1 MLSYTTSYS
10 TKKKPHYRRN
20 NTDFLPGGRRRQQ
33 RKPGARYLNHSQGF
47 GRRGGRGGR
56 GMNTNN
62 SRKPYA
68 FIAVGCAFLFFV
80 ASVIWYANREVPI
93 MLNGVEAKA
102 RINSSIEQLITD
114 QELNPSPGNL
124 LAVDD
129 SVLEKEGGE
138 RVSVKLNG
146 KRVSASKLA
155 DTKLQPDDK
164 VEVANGRDRY
174 EEHDVQATE
183 IAPTLSVEGR
193 GAIKYVKTWGVP
205 GRSEVWVGKQSG
217 ITADKGVVQEVV
229 NCEVVCRSVSPDKKG
244 KKYVA
249 LTFDEGP
256 SENTQQIVKILQ
268 EKGAGATFFLSGDAV
283 KKRSDAVKAI
293 AQAGFDIGSNSY
305 SDVDLSGLSGD
316 DLRNQLTRGFDAI
329 SKAADVSTAL
339 LRPPYGAF
347 SEQDWT
353 QAMDL
358 VSVVVTWN
366 IDSGD
371 WTLPGAQA
379 VADTVVGSVS
389 NGNIVLLTDNSSTS
403 AQTVEALP
411 LIIDRLQAE
420 GYELLSLS
428 DLIKTDEDLSKDLK
442 SLTKVTMPK
451 DAVLPQL
458 AADGADQE

>member
-33 RKPGARYLNHSQGF
+33 RKPGARCLNHSQGF

-102 RINSSIEQLITD
+102 RINSSIEQLIAD

-183 IAPTLSVEGR
+183 IAPTLTVEGR

-347 SEQDWT
+347 SEQDWV

>member
-56 GMNTNN
+56 GMSTNN

-80 ASVIWYANREVPI
+80 ASVIWYANRDVPI

-102 RINSSIEQLITD
+102 RINSSIEQLIAD

-155 DTKLQPDDK
+155 DTKLQPNDK

-183 IAPTLSVEGR
+183 IAPTLTVEGR

-256 SENTQQIVKILQ
+256 SENTRQIVKILQ

-305 SDVDLSGLSGD
+305 SDVDLSGLSSD
-316 DLRNQLTRGFDAI
+316 DLRNQLIRGFDAI

-347 SEQDWT
+347 SEQDWA

>member
-102 RINSSIEQLITD
+102 RINSSIEQLIAD

-183 IAPTLSVEGR
+183 IAPTLTVEGR

-347 SEQDWT
+347 SEQDWA

>member
-56 GMNTNN
+56 GMSTNN

-80 ASVIWYANREVPI
+80 ASVIWYANRDVPI

-102 RINSSIEQLITD
+102 RINSSIEQLIAD

-155 DTKLQPDDK
+155 DTKLQPNDK

-183 IAPTLSVEGR
+183 IAPTLTVEGR

-347 SEQDWT
+347 SEQDWA

-442 SLTKVTMPK
+442 SLTKATMPK

>member
-80 ASVIWYANREVPI
+80 ASVIWYANRDVPI

-102 RINSSIEQLITD
+102 RINSSIEQLIAD

-155 DTKLQPDDK
+155 DTKLQPNDK

-183 IAPTLSVEGR
+183 IAPTLTVEGR

-293 AQAGFDIGSNSY
+293 ARAGFDIGSNSY

-347 SEQDWT
+347 SEQDWA

>member
-56 GMNTNN
+56 GMSTNN

-80 ASVIWYANREVPI
+80 ASVIWYANRDVPI

-102 RINSSIEQLITD
+102 RINSSIEQLIAD

-183 IAPTLSVEGR
+183 IAPTLTVEGR

-347 SEQDWT
+347 SEQDWA

>member
-1 MLSYTTSYS
+1 MLNYTTSYS

-33 RKPGARYLNHSQGF
+33 RKPGVQYLNHSQGF

-56 GMNTNN
+56 GMGTNN

-80 ASVIWYANREVPI
+80 ASIIWYANREVGI
-93 MLNGVEAKA
+93 TLNGSDAKA
-102 RINSSIEQLITD
+102 RINSSIEQLIKD
-114 QELNPSPGNL
+114 KELNPTPGNL

-146 KRVSASKLA
+146 KRVSVDDLGE
-155 DTKLQPDDK
+155 TKLQPDDK

-183 IAPTLSVEGR
+183 IAPTLSIDGR
-193 GAIKYVKTWGVP
+193 GAFKYVKTWGVP

-244 KKYVA
+244 KKYAA

-268 EKGAGATFFLSGDAV
+268 EKGAGATFFLSGDAI
-283 KKRSDAVKAI
+283 KKHPDAVKAI

-316 DLRNQLTRGFDAI
+316 DLRSQLSRGFEAV
-329 SKAADVSTAL
+329 SKASGVSTAL

-347 SEQDWT
+347 SEQDWA

-358 VSVVVTWN
+358 VSAVVTWN

-371 WTLPGAQA
+371 WTLPGAQT
-379 VADTVVGSVS
+379 VADTVVGSIS

-420 GYELLSLS
+420 GYELLCLS
-428 DLIKTDEDLSKDLK
+428 DLIKTDEDLAEELK
-442 SLTKVTMPK
+442 SLTKVNMPK
-451 DAVLPQL
+451 DAALPQIASDSD
-458 AADGADQE
+458 AAL

>member
-56 GMNTNN
+56 GMSTNN

-80 ASVIWYANREVPI
+80 ASVIWYANRDVPI

-183 IAPTLSVEGR
+183 IAPTLTVEGR

-305 SDVDLSGLSGD
+305 SDVDLSGLSSD

-347 SEQDWT
+347 SEQDWA

>member
-80 ASVIWYANREVPI
+80 ASVIWYANRDVPI

-102 RINSSIEQLITD
+102 RINSSIEQLIAD

-155 DTKLQPDDK
+155 DTKLQPNDK

-183 IAPTLSVEGR
+183 IAPTLTVEGR

-229 NCEVVCRSVSPDKKG
+229 NCEVVCRSVSPDEKD

-347 SEQDWT
+347 SEQDWA

>member
-56 GMNTNN
+56 GMSTNN

-80 ASVIWYANREVPI
+80 ASVIWYANRDVPI

-102 RINSSIEQLITD
+102 RINSSIEQLIAD

-183 IAPTLSVEGR
+183 IAPTLTVEGR

-229 NCEVVCRSVSPDKKG
+229 NCEVVCRSVSPDEKG

-347 SEQDWT
+347 SEQDWA

>member
-80 ASVIWYANREVPI
+80 ASVIWYANRDVPI

-102 RINSSIEQLITD
+102 RINSSIEQLIAD

-155 DTKLQPDDK
+155 DTKLQPNDK

-183 IAPTLSVEGR
+183 IAPTLTVEGR

-229 NCEVVCRSVSPDKKG
+229 NCEVVCRSVSPDEKG

-293 AQAGFDIGSNSY
+293 ARAGFDIGSNSY

-347 SEQDWT
+347 SEQDWA

>member
-47 GRRGGRGGR
+47 GRHGGRGGR
-56 GMNTNN
+56 GMSTNN

-80 ASVIWYANREVPI
+80 ASVIWYANRDVPI

-102 RINSSIEQLITD
+102 RINSSIEQLIAD

-229 NCEVVCRSVSPDKKG
+229 NCEVVCRSVSPDEKG

-305 SDVDLSGLSGD
+305 SDVDLSGLSSD

-347 SEQDWT
+347 SEQDWA